1 MRKVQQTIK
10 IHKQVYQI
18 FGLCLILFFSSISC
32 YTQTY
37 NHTSLWSR
45 FLLSKQVGK
54 FILTG
59 DGAYR
64 RQNNFQYSKFYF
76 LQNPF
81 LDAQRF
87 TLAYRNNKW
96 LFSFAVSR
104 WHSYQILGKEADFER
119 LPTVEWRFTPG
130 IEYFQKINKG
140 LLQWRTQYEYRYFVD
155 RTTGRFR
162 QRLQFRQPISKTNS
176 LVFLEEILIGS
187 PPNSTKKYEQNQLG
201 ITFNHNFTD
210 KLESEIGY
218 RYIFRRRRISDEI
231 DNENALIIGLML
243 RL

>member
-1 MRKVQQTIK
+1 VRNVKLTIK
-10 IHKQVYQI
+10 IHKKVNQTI
-18 FGLCLILFFSSISC
+18 GLVLMLFFSSISGH
-32 YTQTY
+32 TQTY
-37 NHTSLWSR
+37 NHTSVWSR
-45 FLLSKQVGK
+45 FLFSKQFGK
-54 FILTG
+54 FILSG

-64 RQNNFQYSKFYF
+64 RQNNFYFSKHNF

-81 LDAQRF
+81 LDAQRL
-87 TLAYRNNKW
+87 TVAYRNNKW

-104 WHSYQILGKEADFER
+104 WHAYQILGKEADFER
-119 LPTVEWRFTPG
+119 LPTLEWRFTPG

-140 LLQWRTQYEYRYFVD
+140 MLQWRTQYEYRNFVD
-155 RTTGRFR
+155 RTAGRFR

-176 LVFLEEILIGS
+176 LVFLEEFLIGS

-201 ITFNHNFTD
+201 VTFNHNFTD

-218 RYIFRRRRISDEI
+218 RYIFRRRRISGEI